1 MPAISYHPGMNVN
14 LSDPVVAAFIG
25 ATATVVGALVQLR
38 ISWRRELRER
48 ERGQPISRKQR
59 RGPVLIVF
67 ALMIA
72 SAVGG
77 FALSQYLMDLRY
89 GDQQAIRAELQ
100 AKLNEIAASAARLE
114 HARMG
119 DQPTAQAEARP
130 AEAQR
135 EVEEGASGSVVV
147 APCKADA
154 AAPAAA
160 KRDCSEQG
168 AVRVAVC
175 ARVPAAATVKEVQL
189 YTRLEGSQQPEA
201 RVQAGQD
208 AGQAKFVE
216 KFYERAD
223 VDGSKQ
229 VCQGFA
235 SWNGEKARTARI
247 LVKYA
252 L

>member
-1 MPAISYHPGMNVN
+1 MNVN
-14 LSDPVVAAFIG
+14 LSDPVLAAFIG
-25 ATATVVGALVQLR
+25 ATATVAGALVQLR
-38 ISWRRELRER
+38 ISWRKEMRER

-59 RGPVLIVF
+59 RGPVLLIF

-77 FALSQYLMDLRY
+77 FALSQYFVSLRY
-89 GDQQAIRAELQ
+89 GDQDAIRAELQ

-114 HARMG
+114 HARLE
-119 DQPTAQAEARP
+119 QPRAGTDPKLAG
-130 AEAQR
+130 AQR
-135 EVEEGASGSVVV
+135 ESEEGATGSVVV
-147 APCKADA
+147 APCRTDG
-154 AAPAAA
+154 AAPGA
-160 KRDCSEQG
+160 KHDCSEQG

-175 ARVPAAATVKEVQL
+175 ARVPAAATVKEVLL
-189 YTRLEGSQQPEA
+189 YTRLEDSQQPWAEA
-201 RVQAGQD
+201 RVQPGQD

-235 SWNGEKARTARI
+235 HWNGEKARAARI

-252 L
+252 P

>member
-1 MPAISYHPGMNVN
+1 MN
-14 LSDPVVAAFIG
+14 LSDPVMASFIG
-25 ATATVVGALVQLR
+25 AFATVVGALVQLR
-38 ISWRRELRER
+38 ISWRKEMRER

-59 RGPVLIVF
+59 RGPVLLVF

-77 FALSQYLMDLRY
+77 FALSQYLMSFRY
-89 GDQQAIRAELQ
+89 GDQDAIRAELQ

-114 HARMG
+114 HARLG
-119 DQPTAQAEARP
+119 EPAQNGAAVP
-130 AEAQR
+130 AGAGAPR
-135 EVEEGASGSVVV
+135 EGEEGATGSIVV
-147 APCKADA
+147 APCKNEGA
-154 AAPAAA
+154 ANH
-160 KRDCSEQG
+160 DCSEQG

-189 YTRLEGSQQPEA
+189 YTKLEGSQQAWADA

-216 KFYERAD
+216 KFYERSD

-229 VCQGFA
+229 VCQSFA
-235 SWNGEKARTARI
+235 HWNAEKARAARI

>member
-1 MPAISYHPGMNVN
+1 MNVN
-14 LSDPVVAAFIG
+14 LSDPVIAAFIG

-38 ISWRRELRER
+38 ISWRKEMRER

-59 RGPVLIVF
+59 RGPVLLVF

-77 FALSQYLMDLRY
+77 FALSQYLMSLRY
-89 GDQQAIRAELQ
+89 GDQEAIRAELQ

-114 HARMG
+114 HARLE
-119 DQPTAQAEARP
+119 QPKPDADPKR
-130 AEAQR
+130 AEAQLGA
-135 EVEEGASGSVVV
+135 EEGATGSIVV

-154 AAPAAA
+154 GAPGAA
-160 KRDCSEQG
+160 RHDCSEQG

-189 YTRLEGSQQPEA
+189 YTKLEESQQPWSEA

-216 KFYERAD
+216 KFYERSD
-223 VDGSKQ
+223 IDGSKQ
-229 VCQGFA
+229 VCQSFA
-235 SWNGEKARTARI
+235 HWNGEKARTARI
-247 LVKYA
+247 LVKYV

>member
-1 MPAISYHPGMNVN
+1 VFFGDPFSYHRGMNP
-14 LSDPVVAAFIG
+14 SDPVVAAFIG
-25 ATATVVGALVQLR
+25 AFATVMGALVQLR
-38 ISWRRELRER
+38 ISWRKEMRER

-59 RGPVLIVF
+59 RGPVLLVF

-77 FALSQYLMDLRY
+77 FALSQYLMSLRY
-89 GDQQAIRAELQ
+89 GDQDAIRAELQ

-114 HARMG
+114 HARLG
-119 DQPTAQAEARP
+119 DRPQAAVVTAGAEAP
-130 AEAQR
+130 R
-135 EVEEGASGSVVV
+135 EPEDGATGSIVV
-147 APCKADA
+147 APCKTH
-154 AAPAAA
+154 
-160 KRDCSEQG
+160 DCNEQG

-189 YTRLEGSQQPEA
+189 YTRLEDSQQPWAEA

-216 KFYERAD
+216 KFYERSD
-223 VDGSKQ
+223 IDGSKQ
-229 VCQGFA
+229 VCQSFA
-235 SWNGEKARTARI
+235 SWNGEKARLARI